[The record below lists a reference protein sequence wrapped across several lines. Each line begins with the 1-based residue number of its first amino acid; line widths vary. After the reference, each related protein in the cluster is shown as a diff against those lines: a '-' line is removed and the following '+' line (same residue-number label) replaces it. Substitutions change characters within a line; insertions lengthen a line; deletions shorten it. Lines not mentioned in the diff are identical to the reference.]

1 MEKDALLQLGLIL
14 LLRPAHGA
22 RHRDVGRAVENVLS
36 VERAL
41 PECRPS
47 FRVIVVHV
55 HRVARRR
62 RNVVLES
69 TEIVKQLGHAR
80 SAVEVDCVTRTQG

>member
-1 MEKDALLQLGLIL
+1 MREEERKMEKDALLQLGLVL

-41 PECRPS
+41 PEYRPS

-55 HRVARRR
+55 DRVARRR
-62 RNVVLES
+62 RDVVLEGA
-69 TEIVKQLGHAR
+69 EVVEQLGHAR
-80 SAVEVDCVTRTQG
+80 SAV